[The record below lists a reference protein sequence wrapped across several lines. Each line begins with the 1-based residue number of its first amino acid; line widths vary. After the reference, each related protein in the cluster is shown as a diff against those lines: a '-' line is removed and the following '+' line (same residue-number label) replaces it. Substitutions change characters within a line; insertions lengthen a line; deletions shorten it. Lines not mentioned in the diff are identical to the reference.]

1 MTPPWASG
9 RTALGAWVKIPA
21 VEVVELLAIAGVD
34 FVVIDREHGVHD
46 LRTVSTMISV
56 ALGAGIAPFVRVPGH
71 SPRDVVPVLDA
82 GAAGLFVPHVD
93 SVEDAEAVVAA
104 CRFPPLGRR
113 GAGPTSRAGRW
124 GRAGLSLYLAEADR
138 VTLVAQLESPSAVAD
153 GLAVAAVPGIDAVFI
168 GPVDLAVSA
177 GRDPGDDRLRAMVS
191 DLETRAA
198 AAGTVIGTTAA
209 AGGEVAGLA
218 GRGHRFVVVG
228 NDSGF
233 LLAGAERTVHAGRVA
248 RSRPTEVR
256 SHPL

>member
-1 MTPPWASG
+1 MKAPWASG

-21 VEVVELLAIAGVD
+21 VEVIELLAIATLD

-46 LRTVSTMISV
+46 LHTVSTMISV
-56 ALGAGIAPFVRVPGH
+56 ALGANIAPFVRLPGH
-71 SPRDVVPVLDA
+71 NPRDVVPVLDA

-93 SVEDAEAVVAA
+93 SVEDAEAVVTA

-124 GRAGLSLYLAEADR
+124 GRAGLPGYLSEANG
-138 VTLVAQLESPSAVAD
+138 VTVVAQLESPSAIAD
-153 GLAVAAVPGIDAVFI
+153 GLAIAAVPGIDAVFI

-177 GRDPGDDRLRAMVS
+177 GQDPGDDRVRAMVS

-198 AAGTVIGTTAA
+198 AVGVVIGTTAA
-209 AGGEVAGLA
+209 TGGEVPGLA
-218 GRGHRFVVVG
+218 ERGHRFVVVG

-233 LLAGAERTVHAGRVA
+233 LLNGAERIVRAGRVD
-248 RSRPTEVR
+248 RSRPLR
-256 SHPL
+256 SYPR

>member
-1 MTPPWASG
+1 
-9 RTALGAWVKIPA
+9 VKIPA

-34 FVVIDREHGVHD
+34 FVVIDCEHGVHD
-46 LRTVSTMISV
+46 VRAVSTMISV
-56 ALGAGIAPFVRVPGH
+56 ARGANVAPFVRLPGH

-82 GAAGLFVPHVD
+82 GAAGVFVPHVD

-124 GRAGLSLYLAEADR
+124 GRAGLPRYLTEANG
-138 VTLVAQLESPSAVAD
+138 VTVVAQLESPSAVAN
-153 GLAVAAVPGIDAVFI
+153 GLTIAAVPGIDAVFI
-168 GPVDLAVSA
+168 SPVDLAVSA
-177 GRDPGDDRLRAMVS
+177 GQDPDDDRLRAMVS

-198 AAGTVIGTTAA
+198 TVGAVLGTTAA

-218 GRGHRFVVVG
+218 ERGHRFVVVG

-233 LLAGAERTVHAGRVA
+233 LLAGAERTIRAGRVT
-248 RSRPTEVR
+248 RSRPPEMR
-256 SHPL
+256 SHLR

>member
-1 MTPPWASG
+1 
-9 RTALGAWVKIPA
+9 VKIPA
-21 VEVVELLAIAGVD
+21 VEVVELLAIAGLD
-34 FVVIDREHGVHD
+34 FVVIDREHGIHD

-56 ALGAGIAPFVRVPGH
+56 ALGLNVAPFVRLPGH

-124 GRAGLSLYLAEADR
+124 GRAGLPRYLTEAND
-138 VTLVAQLESPSAVAD
+138 VTVVAQLESPSAMAD
-153 GLAVAAVPGIDAVFI
+153 GLTIAAVPGIDAVFI

-177 GRDPGDDRLRAMVS
+177 GREPEDDRVRAMVS
-191 DLETRAA
+191 DLETRAVA
-198 AAGTVIGTTAA
+198 VGAVIGTTAA
-209 AGGEVAGLA
+209 AGGEVAGLVE
-218 GRGHRFVVVG
+218 RGHRFVVLG

-233 LLAGAERTVHAGRVA
+233 LLAGAERTVRAGRTT
-248 RSRPTEVR
+248 RSRPSELR

>member
-1 MTPPWASG
+1 VTPPWVSG

-56 ALGAGIAPFVRVPGH
+56 ALGLNVAPFVRVAGH

-93 SVEDAEAVVAA
+93 SVADAEAVVAA

-113 GAGPTSRAGRW
+113 GAGPTGRAGRW
-124 GRAGLSLYLAEADR
+124 GRAGLSCYLAEADS
-138 VTLVAQLESPSAVAD
+138 VTVVAQLESPAAVAD
-153 GLAVAAVPGIDAVFI
+153 GLSIAAVPGIDAVFI
-168 GPVDLAVSA
+168 GPVDLAVSS
-177 GRDPGDDRLRAMVS
+177 GRDPGDDGLRAMVS
-191 DLETRAA
+191 DLEVRAA
-198 AAGTVIGTTAA
+198 SAGAVLGTTAT
-209 AGGEVAGLA
+209 AGGEVAGLVE
-218 GRGHRFVVVG
+218 RGHRFAVVG

-233 LLAGAERTVHAGRVA
+233 LLAGAERTVRAGRVCPI
-248 RSRPTEVR
+248 STT
-256 SHPL
+256 